1 MLYVKLI
8 LRNLRRSLKEYIL
21 FMATMIMSMT
31 LMYAFFSLALSD
43 RTLSIF
49 QSFTNFLPIS
59 IVASIGVTIVLG
71 WMIVYISDF
80 IMRKRSREFGLYLL
94 SGMKRSSV
102 ALMFTG
108 EQFIMGLLSF
118 VIGCCL
124 GMLLSQAMEAI
135 LMQLFSLDYHFILS
149 FSMDACLLTL
159 LCFIIIYI
167 LEAIRKVMVIH
178 RCSLK
183 ELFYRKDEHT
193 VIRASKTRSVLCF
206 VAGAVCMGICMVI
219 VYIFYRSV
227 KDQSVRGDIHALVLG
242 IVMMIL
248 SIYLIYQ
255 GISQVVVM
263 TLEKYKQKKYKG
275 NMMFLSAQLCTKMKR
290 NRFVLAT
297 ISVLTILIISFIMMS
312 MQLKHIYDFKVKED
326 VPFDVMAYT
335 SKTIHDQDIYGY
347 LKEHHMTY
355 EDHAYQ
361 IYHSDAVDEN
371 LKEALTDTPFGYPG
385 ITTYVMKESD
395 VQALRKLKG
404 YAPMPKLKDNEYG
417 LIMTPELKP
426 HMEAFMQKANVN
438 INHQELSCAYMED
451 SRIGQAVYVDY
462 YLILPDAY
470 VENFEVKSN
479 VLVMNVNEMIPDD
492 FYEKTVKHLFD
503 IDHDGFY
510 LYRIKPYYIKDQ
522 LSVYTM
528 VIFSLLYVSMIAICI
543 MATMIATQQLSDI
556 QEQKDAYRMM
566 SHMGTDRQTLKKLL
580 FQQVCLYFMIPMI
593 LPCIYLPFVTYG
605 MHAFMSLVFVELPI
619 ISPVSVAIIIF
630 LLIYGCY
637 FILTYHSCKRSMEG
651 W

>member
-8 LRNLRRSLKEYIL
+8 LRNLTHSIKEYIL
-21 FMATMIMSMT
+21 FMTTMIMSMT

-43 RTLSIF
+43 RTLNIF
-49 QSFTNFLPIS
+49 QSFTSFLPIS

-118 VIGCCL
+118 VIGCFL
-124 GMLLSQAMEAI
+124 GMLLSQAMEAV

-159 LCFIIIYI
+159 LCFILIYI
-167 LEAIRKVMVIH
+167 LEAIREVTLIH
-178 RCSLK
+178 RCTLK

-193 VIRASKTRSVLCF
+193 TIRASKTRSVLCF
-206 VAGAVCMGICMVI
+206 VAGAICMGICMII
-219 VYIFYRSV
+219 VYIFYQSV
-227 KDQSVRGDIHALVLG
+227 KDHSVRGDVHALILG

-255 GISQVVVM
+255 GVSQVVVM

-275 NMMFLSAQLCTKMKR
+275 NMMFLSAQVCTKMKR

-312 MQLKHIYDFKVKED
+312 MELKHIYDFKVREE
-326 VPFDVMAYT
+326 VPFDVMAYA
-335 SKTIHDQDIYGY
+335 SKPIHDDVIYGY
-347 LKEHHMTY
+347 LHEHEMTY
-355 EDHAYQ
+355 KDHAYQ
-361 IYHSDAVDEN
+361 IYHSDAIDEN
-371 LKEALTDTPFGYPG
+371 LKDALTDTPFGYPG
-385 ITTYVMKESD
+385 IVTYVMKESD
-395 VQALRKLKG
+395 AQALRMLKG
-404 YAPMPKLKDNEYG
+404 YAPMPKLKNSEYG

-426 HMEAFMQKANVN
+426 YMKAFMHKANVN
-438 INHQELSCAYMED
+438 INQQELSCAYMED

-479 VLVMNVNEMIPDD
+479 VLIMNVNETIPDD
-492 FYEKTVKHLFD
+492 FYEETIKEIFD
-503 IDHDGFY
+503 VDNEGFY
-510 LYRIKPYYIKDQ
+510 LYRVKPYYIKDQ

-543 MATMIATQQLSDI
+543 MATMIATQQLSDMN
-556 QEQKDAYRMM
+556 EQKDAYRMI
-566 SHMGTDRQTLKKLL
+566 SHMGANRQALKSLL
-580 FQQVCLYFMIPMI
+580 FQQVFLYFMIPLI

-605 MHAFMSLVFVELPI
+605 MHIFMSLVFYELPI
-619 ISPVSVAIIIF
+619 VSPVSLAIIIF